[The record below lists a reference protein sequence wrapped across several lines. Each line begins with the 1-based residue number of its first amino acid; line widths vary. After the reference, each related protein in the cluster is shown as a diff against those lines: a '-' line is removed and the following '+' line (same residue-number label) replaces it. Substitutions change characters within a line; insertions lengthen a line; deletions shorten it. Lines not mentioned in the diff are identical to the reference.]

1 MSLETPKPRDESK
14 PACFWPCFF
23 RIFSRAGDVSQLR
36 KRIPHPNHRVAK
48 KLWQNIAAVEGMQKM
63 YDLVGG
69 LFRWGTVL
77 VEQVELG
84 RIEKHGWSVDSS
96 FSNRPCAGEAE
107 NISKMWNFFKLHDSA
122 KISNLSIW
130 KTRKRHISNKFP
142 SHRISTICVWH
153 PQTFLTSLTT
163 YYAGRHRWGF
173 DAWSAHCVG
182 NSGGF
187 DMKSPKQPTF
197 FDEFPLRLLFF
208 RFRFEPH
215 PTPFFATFFFFFGKF
230 VDLWGED
237 GWEPRSSFSFFVDA
251 DAKTWGIPQE
261 AGRGSICW
269 LAYVTSALIFFGRD
283 PPMKKTPIDSKFK
296 MLKFFDSKMLILFVW
311 FFLVV
316 ESCTSKPS
324 SYWSSQEI
332 LWEEMVFWGR
342 HPRMPEASF
351 KRLRERFPTVHWFSQ
366 SFTS

>member
-215 PTPFFATFFFFFGKF
+215 PTPFFATFFFFFRK
-230 VDLWGED
+230 VCWPLRWRRMRTSE
-237 GWEPRSSFSFFVDA
+237 FF
-251 DAKTWGIPQE
+251 
-261 AGRGSICW
+261 
-269 LAYVTSALIFFGRD
+269 
-283 PPMKKTPIDSKFK
+283 
-296 MLKFFDSKMLILFVW
+296 
-311 FFLVV
+311 
-316 ESCTSKPS
+316 
-324 SYWSSQEI
+324 
-332 LWEEMVFWGR
+332 
-342 HPRMPEASF
+342 
-351 KRLRERFPTVHWFSQ
+351 
-366 SFTS
+366 

>member
-1 MSLETPKPRDESK
+1 MRLWRMVCALCRELRRLWHEVTE
-14 PACFWPCFF
+14 ATNFF
-23 RIFSRAGDVSQLR
+23 RWISP
-36 KRIPHPNHRVAK
+36 K
-48 KLWQNIAAVEGMQKM
+48 AV
-63 YDLVGG
+63 
-69 LFRWGTVL
+69 VL
-77 VEQVELG
+77 
-84 RIEKHGWSVDSS
+84 S
-96 FSNRPCAGEAE
+96 FPV
-107 NISKMWNFFKLHDSA
+107 W
-122 KISNLSIW
+122 
-130 KTRKRHISNKFP
+130 TP
-142 SHRISTICVWH
+142 SH
-153 PQTFLTSLTT
+153 
-163 YYAGRHRWGF
+163 
-173 DAWSAHCVG
+173 
-182 NSGGF
+182 
-187 DMKSPKQPTF
+187 
-197 FDEFPLRLLFF
+197 PLFC
-208 RFRFEPH
+208 H
-215 PTPFFATFFFFFGKF
+215 VFFFFGKF